1 MVAPAGPRINLF
13 NIAGRSISGWIPNL
27 KTGNPGHVRQPF
39 CRHLE
44 ARLLMY
50 QVSASAVVRKKEDT
64 QMRAIVYHEYGS
76 PDVLHLTEVEKPAP
90 KDDEVLIKVHA
101 VSVNASDW
109 EGLRGKPLYARIGGL
124 LKPRHQILGS
134 DIAGRVEMAGSNIR
148 RFQPGNEVFG
158 DILGR
163 MGGFAEYVCARERAL
178 ALKPASMTFEEVAA
192 IPQAAAI
199 ALQGIR
205 DKGQVQPGQQV
216 LINGAG
222 GGAGT
227 FAVQLA
233 KFYGAEVTG
242 VDNTGKLD
250 FMRLLGADH
259 VIDYTRE
266 DFTKN
271 GKQYEL
277 ILDVVAHHS
286 VFAYKRALRPNG
298 RYFMVG
304 GSVATIFQILL
315 LGPWIRRTGG
325 KNIRLLAVKPNPKD
339 LAFITE
345 LCEAGKVVPVI
356 DRRYPL
362 REVAE
367 ALRYL
372 GEGLAKGKV
381 VITVDQ
387 NDNT

>member
-1 MVAPAGPRINLF
+1 M
-13 NIAGRSISGWIPNL
+13 
-27 KTGNPGHVRQPF
+27 K
-39 CRHLE
+39 
-44 ARLLMY
+44 
-50 QVSASAVVRKKEDT
+50 AVVYT
-64 QMRAIVYHEYGS
+64 AYGS
-76 PDVLHLTEVEKPAP
+76 PDVLHLKEVAKPTPA
-90 KDDEVLIKVHA
+90 DDEVLIKVQA
-101 VSVNASDW
+101 VSINRSDW
-109 EGLRGKPLYARIGGL
+109 ETLRGKPLYARIGGL

-134 DIAGRVEMAGSNIR
+134 DIAGRVEMVGRNIR
-148 RFQPGNEVFG
+148 QFQPGDEVFG

-163 MGGFAEYVCARERAL
+163 MGGFAEYVCARERTL

-192 IPQAAAI
+192 IPQAAGI

-205 DKGQVQPGQQV
+205 EKGQVQPGHQV

-233 KFYGAEVTG
+233 KLYGAEVTG
-242 VDNTGKLD
+242 VDNAGKLD
-250 FMRLLGADH
+250 LMRSLGADH
-259 VIDYTRE
+259 VIDYTQE

-271 GKQYEL
+271 GKQYDL
-277 ILDVVAHHS
+277 ILDLVAHRS

-315 LGPWIRRTGG
+315 LGPWIRRTSG
-325 KNIRLLAVKPNPKD
+325 KNIRLLAVQPNPKD
-339 LAFITE
+339 WVFITE
-345 LCEAGKVVPVI
+345 LYEAGKVVPMI
-356 DRRYPL
+356 ERRYPL

-367 ALRYL
+367 ALQYL

-381 VITVDQ
+381 VITLE
-387 NDNT
+387 